1 MNRFCYMLPINSL
14 FFTPLENTVKMF
26 VASAH
31 CFCNK
36 IGDQVCHL
44 TSRIL
49 NSLNRRLC
57 VNTSLYY
64 STQKIDTQS
73 ASTPVKT
80 GHGDKGKWLVWK
92 QNKGVIVHLIGLDK
106 QLTLICPWTVPL
118 LPQSGRLIK
127 DLDIK
132 IHENQRSLAA

>member
-1 MNRFCYMLPINSL
+1 MLQINSL

-64 STQKIDTQS
+64 STRKNDTQS

-80 GHGDKGKWLVWK
+80 GHRRQRKMAGVKTK
-92 QNKGVIVHLIGLDK
+92 QRCNR
-106 QLTLICPWTVPL
+106 T
-118 LPQSGRLIK
+118 SYRL
-127 DLDIK
+127 
-132 IHENQRSLAA
+132 R